1 MAPVTEEQAL
11 SQPQPKRGPGR
22 PKDGANGRFVKRV
35 APSASPPA
43 SDETTEVAVAVAPV
57 GVDLSGFIS
66 IEQQIVAPVA
76 PVITD
81 AKGQGAIV
89 VYLGAGDRYSC
100 AKPGKVVRDSYEVA
114 PGKFEIR
121 YSVSESGM
129 EAHVFE
135 SRDLLGH
142 LIPQRIVGNTAN
154 PAVQGRPFCRCAHPE
169 HLRLF
174 MREVDEAKRHL
185 FRLFIPP
192 EANGAFTRYVQ
203 EKERGMRE
211 QQQFEEDLIRNAS

>member
-1 MAPVTEEQAL
+1 MAPVPEDQAQ
-11 SQPQPKRGPGR
+11 SPRKPGR
-22 PKDGANGRFVKRV
+22 PRIVPPAPFPEV
-35 APSASPPA
+35 AASPGNG
-43 SDETTEVAVAVAPV
+43 SNVVVAVAPV

>member
-1 MAPVTEEQAL
+1 MPPVPEDQL
-11 SQPQPKRGPGR
+11 PSLPKRGRGPGGKFLSSV
-22 PKDGANGRFVKRV
+22 PPPD
-35 APSASPPA
+35 ASPPGDGPDGA
-43 SDETTEVAVAVAPV
+43 VEVAAPV
-57 GVDLSGFIS
+57 GVDLSGFVS
-66 IEQQIVAPVA
+66 IEQQILAPVL

-100 AKPGKVVRDSYEVA
+100 AKPGKVVRESYEIA
-114 PGKFEIR
+114 PNQFEIR
-121 YSVSESGM
+121 YTVSESGM
-129 EAHVFE
+129 ENHVFE
-135 SRDLLGH
+135 SRDLIGR
-142 LIPQRIVGNTAN
+142 LIPSRIVGNTAN

-174 MREVDEAKRHL
+174 MREQDGAKRHL

-192 EANGAFTRYVQ
+192 EANAAFTSYVQ

>member
-1 MAPVTEEQAL
+1 MAPIPEDIAQSL
-11 SQPQPKRGPGR
+11 PLKRGPGR
-22 PKDGANGRFVKRV
+22 PARPVQSGPPPEEADG
-35 APSASPPA
+35 PA
-43 SDETTEVAVAVAPV
+43 VAVAVAPV
-57 GVDLSGFIS
+57 GVDLSGFVS
-66 IEQQIVAPVA
+66 IEQQILAPVL

-100 AKPGKVVRDSYEVA
+100 AKPGKVVRESYEIA
-114 PGKFEIR
+114 PNEFEIH
-121 YSVSESGM
+121 YSVSEAGM

-135 SRDLLGH
+135 SRDLVGH
-142 LIPQRIVGNTAN
+142 IVSSRIVGSTAP

-192 EANGAFTRYVQ
+192 EANAAFTRYVQ
-203 EKERGMRE
+203 ERERNMRE

>member
-1 MAPVTEEQAL
+1 MAPVPEDQLL
-11 SQPQPKRGPGR
+11 SLPKRGRGPGGKFL
-22 PKDGANGRFVKRV
+22 PVAAPPVVPPPLGDGPDV
-35 APSASPPA
+35 AV
-43 SDETTEVAVAVAPV
+43 EVAVAPV
-57 GVDLSGFIS
+57 GVDLSGYLS
-66 IEQQIVAPVA
+66 IEQQVLAPVL

-81 AKGQGAIV
+81 ARGQGAIV

-100 AKPGKVVRDSYEVA
+100 AKPGKVVRDSYEIA
-114 PGKFEIR
+114 PNQFEDR
-121 YSVSESGM
+121 YSVSEAGM
-129 EAHVFE
+129 ENHVFE
-135 SRDLLGH
+135 SRDLIGR
-142 LIPQRIVGNTAN
+142 LIPSRIVGNTAT

-192 EANGAFTRYVQ
+192 EANAAFSRYVQ

-211 QQQFEEDLIRNAS
+211 QQQFEEDLVRNAS

>member
-1 MAPVTEEQAL
+1 MAPVPEDQVQ
-11 SQPQPKRGPGR
+11 SPRKPGR
-22 PKDGANGRFVKRV
+22 PRIVPPGPDPEADAIPGNG
-35 APSASPPA
+35 SA
-43 SDETTEVAVAVAPV
+43 VAVAVAPV

-100 AKPGKVVRDSYEVA
+100 AKPGKVVRESYEVA
-114 PGKFEIR
+114 PGQFEIR

-142 LIPQRIVGNTAN
+142 LIPSRIVGNTAN